1 MKKFVS
7 PLLSIIVGALTFGL
21 YAAPFYYSSDVGRSS
36 AYEFISFEQYTPDS
50 IVAFSIFSIILFVLA
65 GCLIISGIFL
75 LLQNTNIIKSKPITK
90 LNSIL
95 LGLTALIAIATLICY
110 IVYYADV
117 ASRPVAG
124 NLGRIGATSITI
136 AVVSIVALVVD
147 LFTSKGKKSKK
158 SKK

>member
-7 PLLSIIVGALTFGL
+7 PLLSIIVGALTFGM
-21 YAAPFYYSSDVGRSS
+21 YAAPFYYLSDVGLGS
-36 AYEFISFEQYTPDS
+36 AYELISFEQYTPDS

-75 LLQNTNIIKSKPITK
+75 LLQNMNVIKSKPITK

-110 IVYYADV
+110 IVIYADV
-117 ASRPVAG
+117 ADFA
-124 NLGRIGATSITI
+124 RIGAASITI

-158 SKK
+158 NKK

>member
-21 YAAPFYYSSDVGRSS
+21 YAAPFYYLSDVGLGS
-36 AYEFISFEQYTPDS
+36 AYELISFEQYTPDS

-75 LLQNTNIIKSKPITK
+75 LLQNMNVIKSKPITK

-95 LGLTALIAIATLICY
+95 LGLTTLIAIATLICY
-110 IVYYADV
+110 IVIYADV
-117 ASRPVAG
+117 ADFA
-124 NLGRIGATSITI
+124 RIGAASITI

>member
-7 PLLSIIVGALTFGL
+7 PLLSIIVGALTFGM
-21 YAAPFYYSSDVGRSS
+21 YAAPAYYLSDTGIGS
-36 AYEFISFEQYTPDS
+36 AYELISFEQYTPDS

-75 LLQNTNIIKSKPITK
+75 LLQNMNVIKSKPITK

-95 LGLTALIAIATLICY
+95 LGLTTLIAIATLICY
-110 IVYYADV
+110 FVIYADV
-117 ASRPVAG
+117 ADFA
-124 NLGRIGATSITI
+124 RIGAASITI

>member
-7 PLLSIIVGALTFGL
+7 PLLSIIVGALTFGM
-21 YAAPFYYSSDVGRSS
+21 YAAPAYYLSDTGIGS
-36 AYEFISFEQYTPDS
+36 AYELISFEQYAPDS

-75 LLQNTNIIKSKPITK
+75 LLQNMNIIKSKPITK

-95 LGLTALIAIATLICY
+95 LGLTTLIAIATLICY

-117 ASRPVAG
+117 ASIPGAG
-124 NLGRIGATSITI
+124 NLVRIGATSITI
-136 AVVSIVALVVD
+136 AAVSIVALVVD